1 MSAQQK
7 IPVLIVGAGPSGLA
21 LALWLKKSGI
31 GFRIIDKAATPLKN
45 SCAVMIH
52 ARTLE
57 FYRQLGIADEII
69 AAGRPVSD
77 IRFHFNKRGTAP
89 VGLKGQPNSTSG
101 FPAMVVVA
109 QDVHEKILIDKL
121 RALNVTIE
129 RNLELKT
136 FTQAKYQVE
145 SLIVGKGGEQV
156 IISTYLCACDGSESI
171 VRKILGVKFFKKS
184 FHQDFFIADVVVPN
198 SDAGS
203 TNSININLS
212 RHNASICIPLK
223 GVDTVRLMGIVPKES
238 ENKDNL
244 SFVNISDEITRGS
257 SLQVEDVLWFS
268 VYKVNQRVASHIRQ
282 SRAFLIGDAAH
293 IHSPAFSQGMNAGI
307 GDAINLSW
315 KLAAVLKGQAASKIL
330 LTFETERIAFAERL
344 NRISDRFFY
353 FISGRNLFAA
363 LGRVTMMPLFIR
375 IFRNFRPFYTYLY
388 KFLSQTGLHYRE
400 SLLSEGSTGRLRAGD
415 RLPWLRTDTFDNY
428 DCLNSMAWHIQIYGD
443 THSNFNSVANFR
455 GFRIFEFTWSK
466 EAEALGF
473 ARDAF
478 YLIRP
483 DGHIALCDLRQNTSV
498 LKAYLNDWDID
509 HSRNVKAERS
519 PDTFQLENQI

>member
-1 MSAQQK
+1 MSAKQK

-21 LALWLKKSGI
+21 LALWLRKSGVPL
-31 GFRIIDKAATPLKN
+31 RIIDKAAEPIKD
-45 SCAVMIH
+45 SCAVIIN

-77 IRFHFNKRGTAP
+77 IRFFFNKRGTP
-89 VGLKGQPNSTSG
+89 PIKLEGQPHSTSA

-109 QDVHEKILIDKL
+109 QDLHEKILTDNL
-121 RALNVTIE
+121 RALNVRIE
-129 RNLELKT
+129 RNMELKK

-145 SLIVGKGGEQV
+145 SLVAGKSGEQT
-156 IISTYLCACDGSESI
+156 ISSTYLCACDGADST

-184 FHQDFFIADVVVPN
+184 FQQDFFIADVLAPD
-198 SDAGS
+198 SDTG
-203 TNSININLS
+203 NSINVNLS
-212 RHNASICIPLK
+212 RYNASISVPLK
-223 GVDTVRLMGIVPKES
+223 ETDNLRLIGIVPKES

-244 SFVNISDEITRGS
+244 SFVNISDEVTRGS
-257 SLQVEDVLWFS
+257 SLEVEDVLWFS

-282 SRAFLIGDAAH
+282 NRAFLIGDAAH
-293 IHSPAFSQGMNAGI
+293 IHSPSFSQGMNAGI

-344 NRISDRFFY
+344 NRVSDRFFY
-353 FISGRNLFAA
+353 FISGRNLFGA
-363 LGRVTMMPLFIR
+363 LARITVAPLIIR
-375 IFRNFRPFYTYLY
+375 IFMNFRPFYNYLY

-400 SLLSEGSTGRLRAGD
+400 SLLSVGSTGKLRAGD
-415 RLPWLRTDTFDNY
+415 RLPWLRTDSFDNY
-428 DCLNSMAWHIQIYGD
+428 DCLNSMNWHIQIYGN

-455 GFRIFEFTWSK
+455 GFRIFEFSWSK
-466 EAEALGF
+466 EAETLGF

-483 DGHIALCDLRQNTSV
+483 DGYIALCDSRQNTSV

-509 HSRNVKAERS
+509 HSRNVQAERS
-519 PDTFQLENQI
+519 PATFPLENQI

>member
-1 MSAQQK
+1 MSAKQK

-21 LALWLKKSGI
+21 LALWLKRSGV
-31 GFRIIDKAATPLKN
+31 GLRIIDKAAAPSKD

-57 FYRQLGIADEII
+57 FYRQIGVADDII
-69 AAGRPVSD
+69 AAGRPVSN
-77 IRFHFNKRGTAP
+77 IRFHFSKRGTTP
-89 VGLKGQPNSTSG
+89 IRLQGDPTSTST

-109 QDVHEKILIDKL
+109 QDVHEKILINKL
-121 RALNVTIE
+121 NSLNVTIE
-129 RNLELKT
+129 RKLELKK

-145 SLIVGKGGEQV
+145 SLVVGMGNEQV
-156 IISTYLCACDGSESI
+156 INSTYLCACDGAEST
-171 VRKILGVKFFKKS
+171 VRRILGVKFFKKS
-184 FHQDFFIADVVVPN
+184 FQQDFFMADVVSPN
-198 SDAGS
+198 SDTVTA
-203 TNSININLS
+203 NSININLS
-212 RHNASICIPLK
+212 RFNASISIPLK
-223 GVDTVRLMGIVPKES
+223 EPDTLRVMGIVPKES

-244 SFVNISDEITRGS
+244 SFVNISDEVTRGS
-257 SLQVEDVLWFS
+257 SLEVADVMWFS
-268 VYKVNQRVASHIRQ
+268 VYKANQRVASHIRQ

-293 IHSPAFSQGMNAGI
+293 IHSPSFSQGMNAGI
-307 GDAINLSW
+307 GDAINLAW
-315 KLAAVLKGQAASKIL
+315 KLSAVLKGQAASKIL

-344 NRISDRFFY
+344 NRVSDRLFY
-353 FISGRNLFAA
+353 FISRRNLFSGIARVA
-363 LGRVTMMPLFIR
+363 LAPLLLR
-375 IFRNFRPFYTYLY
+375 ILRSFRPFYTYIY
-388 KFLSQTGLHYRE
+388 KFLAQTGLHYRE

-415 RLPWLRTDTFDNY
+415 RLPWLRTDNFDNY
-428 DCLNSMAWHIQIYGD
+428 DCLNAMSWHIQIFGD

-455 GFRIFEFTWSK
+455 GFKIFEFSWSK

-483 DGHIALCDLRQNTSV
+483 DGHIALCNLRQNTSI

-519 PDTFQLENQI
+519 PGTFEHETQI

>member
-1 MSAQQK
+1 MNTKQK
-7 IPVLIVGAGPSGLA
+7 TPVLIVGAGPSGLA

-31 GFRIIDKAATPLKN
+31 AFRIIDKAAAPAKD
-45 SCAVMIH
+45 SCAVMIQ

-77 IRFHFNKRGTAP
+77 IRFQFNSRGTTP
-89 VGLKGQPNSTSG
+89 VRLQGQPNSTSA
-101 FPAMVVVA
+101 FPSMFVVA
-109 QDVHEKILIDKL
+109 QDVHEKILIAKL
-121 RALNVTIE
+121 TSLNVTIE

-136 FTQAKYQVE
+136 FTQTKYQIE
-145 SLIVGKGGEQV
+145 SILFGKSGEQV
-156 IISTYLCACDGSESI
+156 INSTYLCACDGAEST
-171 VRKILGVKFFKKS
+171 VRRILGVKFFKKS
-184 FHQDFFIADVVVPN
+184 FHQDFFIADVLAPN
-198 SDAGS
+198 SDAAT

-212 RHNASICIPLK
+212 RHNASISIPLK
-223 GVDTVRLMGIVPKES
+223 EPDTVRIMGIVPKES

-244 SFVNISDEITRGS
+244 SFVNISDEVTRGS
-257 SLQVEDVLWFS
+257 PLKVEDVLWFS

-282 SRAFLIGDAAH
+282 SRTFLIGDAAH
-293 IHSPAFSQGMNAGI
+293 IHSPAFGQGMNAGI

-344 NRISDRFFY
+344 NRVSDRFFY
-353 FISGRNLFAA
+353 FISSRNLFGAI
-363 LGRVTMMPLFIR
+363 GRITLMPLFIN

-400 SLLSEGSTGRLRAGD
+400 SLLSEGSTGKLRAGD
-415 RLPWLRTDTFDNY
+415 RLPWLRTATFDNY

-455 GFRIFEFTWSK
+455 GFKIFEFTWSQ

-483 DGHIALCDLRQNTSV
+483 DGHIALCDLRQNTGV

-509 HSRNVKAERS
+509 HSRNMKAERS